1 MVIAMPISLRL
12 PVEVEKQIAGYSA
25 RHGVSK
31 SAVIVRS
38 ISEFLANHAQPSS
51 FQIYEEA
58 MREAQVE
65 SSAGNLIRSERLRSG
80 VRTRSR
86 CVRQFAASTRC
97 DQGARLKRFHPNA
110 APRQPGS

>member
-1 MVIAMPISLRL
+1 MPISLRL

-38 ISEFLANHAQPSS
+38 IAEFLTNHAQPSS

-65 SSAGNLIRSERLRSG
+65 SSAGKSDSKREAAGRRPRKIKVREAIRGKHALRSK
-80 VRTRSR
+80 RATQTLSEPPDKARN
-86 CVRQFAASTRC
+86 ST
-97 DQGARLKRFHPNA
+97 
-110 APRQPGS
+110 

>member
-1 MVIAMPISLRL
+1 MPISLRL

-65 SSAGNLIRSERLRSG
+65 SSAGKSDLKREAAGRRPRKIKVREAIRGKHALRSK
-80 VRTRSR
+80 RATQTLSEPPDKARN
-86 CVRQFAASTRC
+86 ST
-97 DQGARLKRFHPNA
+97 
-110 APRQPGS
+110 